1 MRIKDADGNTVN
13 ATGQGQ
19 GNLNTVLGAV
29 GTAGALGMLGNGL
42 GLFGNRGRNDEGDR
56 PVTRYEMGLIRESLA
71 KDNEIAL
78 LKAKQYTDERV
89 NAAERRQCEINTQ
102 QAVFNGTTLSTLQCI
117 QGQVAQLQSMTRL
130 VIPNGNVAPGWGP
143 VTVLPTDAVA
153 KAATPATTS
162 NNGQ

>member
-42 GLFGNRGRNDEGDR
+42 GLFGNRPRPDGDDR

-78 LKAKQYTDERV
+78 LKANQYTDQRV
-89 NAAERRQCEINTQ
+89 NDAERRQCEINTQ
-102 QAVFNGTTLSTLQCI
+102 QAVFNGTTISTLQCL
-117 QGQVAQLQSMTRL
+117 QGQVAQLQGMTRL
-130 VIPNGNVAPGWGP
+130 VIPNANVAPGWGP
-143 VTVLPTDAVA
+143 TAVTPVADVA
-153 KAATPATTS
+153 KSGTGTTA
-162 NNGQ
+162 GA

>member
-42 GLFGNRGRNDEGDR
+42 GLFGNRPRPDGDDR

-78 LKAKQYTDERV
+78 LKANQYTDQRV
-89 NAAERRQCEINTQ
+89 NDAERRQCEINTQ
-102 QAVFNGTTLSTLQCI
+102 QAVFNGTTISTLQCL
-117 QGQVAQLQSMTRL
+117 QGQVAQLMGMTRL
-130 VIPNGNVAPGWGP
+130 VIPNSNVAPGWGP
-143 VTVLPTDAVA
+143 TSVTPVADVA
-153 KAATPATTS
+153 KSGTGTTA
-162 NNGQ
+162 GA